1 MNRLLAIGQY
11 LKSMEWK
18 NLLGLLVAQ
27 IFFVSSLVFAE
38 TPGNPVADEQV
49 EATVE
54 SEISAEGAKEGEE
67 VAEEAVQDE
76 ELEPQGIT
84 VEPGTPFEV
93 PALIDR
99 PLDIEEG
106 PYVRVNSFNL
116 IDVEDYPEHDVSIA
130 DINTTLDTLLQEQP
144 GRGFSIGELQEV
156 ADEITRYYRTKGLIL
171 STAVIPVQTIID
183 GTVDIQVFIGRLGR
197 VIAEGNKKYQ
207 LATLEKPFK
216 KLIGQPVTQH
226 AIEEALLIL
235 TDFAGLS
242 VFGVFRPGM
251 KVGEADIMLKVQQE
265 KSYDVDYR
273 IDTHGLKETGL
284 NRFRSIIHWNNPTG
298 GADRVTVTIQQ
309 TYNPKMNNYWSIDY
323 KRYLGG
329 GFTFG
334 TGIFRNFFRIGGDLA
349 ANQIAAETIN
359 RSLYFEK
366 SFTRGRARNFSS
378 RLTLTQKKSRTQ
390 TQSVQTNIDRLSV
403 LALTLNY
410 DSVDTIHPLR
420 PIYRA
425 LFKDTPEGYGGGL
438 NFLNVTWSRGFNN
451 VLGAMGSSG
460 DQFDSLS
467 ESRSGRRGNSAGEF
481 AEGQFEKVT
490 LSYQRLQLLAK
501 SQSLMI
507 ATEAQWSNDILSNQE
522 LYSIGGPENVR
533 GFPDAQGLFDRAF
546 FFKLEYILN
555 APFGLASRPAFMNR
569 TWGEVLQFSVFYD
582 FATATNN
589 DPLSNQDPNQQNRW
603 INFKSIGLGLRF
615 NIPGSIN
622 SRLMY
627 ANKIG
632 VDQPND
638 NRYGRLWADFT
649 YNF

>member
-1 MNRLLAIGQY
+1 MECRDLRSLFALFLLFLSPLAIAGSPEAADAVEPTEEIAQPDTDP
-11 LKSMEWK
+11 E
-18 NLLGLLVAQ
+18 LLPTEGE
-27 IFFVSSLVFAE
+27 IGE
-38 TPGNPVADEQV
+38 GDEDEGVQGV
-49 EATVE
+49 TVE
-54 SEISAEGAKEGEE
+54 E
-67 VAEEAVQDE
+67 
-76 ELEPQGIT
+76 
-84 VEPGTPFEV
+84 GTPFEV

-106 PYVRVNSFNL
+106 PYIVVKEFNM
-116 IDVEDYPEHDVSIA
+116 IDAEDYPEHDVSVSEIKST
-130 DINTTLDTLLQEQP
+130 ILDDLLKKQLE
-144 GRGFSIGELQEV
+144 RGFSIGELQEV
-156 ADEITRYYRTKGLIL
+156 ADEVTRYYRSKGLIL
-171 STAVIPVQTIID
+171 STAVVPIQTITD
-183 GTVDIQVFIGRLGR
+183 GVVDIQVFIGRLGR
-197 VIAEGNKKYQ
+197 VVTEGNEKYD
-207 LATLEKPFK
+207 LETLEKPFS

-226 AIEEALLIL
+226 GIEEALLVL

-242 VFGVFRPGM
+242 VFGVFRPGI
-251 KVGEADIMLKVQQE
+251 KVGEADIVLKVQQE

-284 NRFRSIIHWNNPTG
+284 NRFRTIVHWNNPSG
-298 GADRVTVTIQQ
+298 GADRITVTLQQ
-309 TYNPKMNNYWSIDY
+309 TYNPKMSNFWSMDY
-323 KRYLGG
+323 KLYLGRG
-329 GFTFG
+329 YTFG
-334 TGIFRNFFRIGGDLA
+334 AGIFRNFFRIGGDLA

-359 RSLYFEK
+359 RSFYLEK
-366 SFTRGRARNFSS
+366 SFTRGRQRNFSS

-390 TQSVQTNIDRLSV
+390 TQSVQTNMDRLTV
-403 LALTLNY
+403 LALTMNY

-460 DQFDSLS
+460 DQFVSLS

-501 SQSLMI
+501 GQSLMF

-582 FATATNN
+582 FATATKN
-589 DPLSNQDPNQQNRW
+589 DPLSNQDVNEQNRW

-615 NIPGSIN
+615 NVPGRIN

-649 YNF
+649 YSF

>member
-1 MNRLLAIGQY
+1 
-11 LKSMEWK
+11 MECK
-18 NLLGLLVAQ
+18 KLRNLFAVY
-27 IFFVSSLVFAE
+27 IFFLGSLVSAAAPE
-38 TPGNPVADEQV
+38 ESAV
-49 EATVE
+49 EGQTEAATE
-54 SEISAEGAKEGEE
+54 N
-67 VAEEAVQDE
+67 AVDE
-76 ELEPQGIT
+76 ELTSGEEMADEADLEEEEEIMGVT

-106 PYVRVNSFNL
+106 PYVVVNSFNL
-116 IDVEDYPEHDVSIA
+116 IDVEDYPQHDVSISE
-130 DINTTLDTLLQEQP
+130 INDLLEGVLKDQP
-144 GRGFSIGELQEV
+144 NRGFSIGEMQEV
-156 ADEITRYYRTKGLIL
+156 ADEVTRYYRVKGLIL
-171 STAVIPVQTIID
+171 STAVVPVQTITD
-183 GTVDIQVFIGRLGR
+183 GIVDIQVFVGRLGR
-197 VIAEGNKKYQ
+197 VVTEGNKKYK
-207 LATLEKPFK
+207 LNTLEKPFA

-226 AIEEALLIL
+226 EIEEALLIL

-242 VFGVFRPGM
+242 VFGVFRPGI
-251 KVGEADIMLKVQQE
+251 KVGEADIVLKVQQE

-273 IDTHGLKETGL
+273 LDTHGLKETGL
-284 NRFRSIIHWNNPTG
+284 NRFRTIVNWNNPLG
-298 GADRVTVTIQQ
+298 GADRATVTIQQ
-309 TYNPKMNNYWSIDY
+309 TYNPKLNNYWSIDY
-323 KRYLGG
+323 KRYLGR
-329 GFTFG
+329 GFTTG
-334 TGIFRNFFRIGGDLA
+334 AGIFRNFFQIGGDLA

-359 RSLYFEK
+359 RSFYVEK
-366 SFTRGRARNFSS
+366 SFTRGRQRNFSS
-378 RLTLTQKKSRTQ
+378 RITLTQKKSRTQ
-390 TQSVQTNIDRLSV
+390 TQSVQTNIDRLTV

-410 DSVDTIHPLR
+410 DSVDSIHPLR

-425 LFKDTPEGYGGGL
+425 LFQDTPEGYGGGL

-451 VLGAMGSSG
+451 ALGAMGSSG
-460 DQFDSLS
+460 DQFAGLS

-501 SQSLMI
+501 NQSLMF

-546 FFKLEYILN
+546 FFKVEYILN

-589 DPLSNQDPNQQNRW
+589 DPLSNQDVNQQNRW

-615 NIPGSIN
+615 NIPGRIN

-627 ANKIG
+627 ANKVG
-632 VDQPND
+632 VDLPND
-638 NRYGRLWADFT
+638 RRYGRLWADFT
-649 YNF
+649 YSF

>member
-1 MNRLLAIGQY
+1 MEYRDLRSLFALFLLFLSPLAIAGSPEAADAVELTEEIAQPDTDP
-11 LKSMEWK
+11 E
-18 NLLGLLVAQ
+18 LLPTEGEIGEEIL
-27 IFFVSSLVFAE
+27 
-38 TPGNPVADEQV
+38 DEDEGVQGV
-49 EATVE
+49 TVE
-54 SEISAEGAKEGEE
+54 EG
-67 VAEEAVQDE
+67 
-76 ELEPQGIT
+76 I
-84 VEPGTPFEV
+84 PFEV

-106 PYVRVNSFNL
+106 PYIVVKEFNM
-116 IDVEDYPEHDVSIA
+116 IDAEDYPEHDVSVSEIKST
-130 DINTTLDTLLQEQP
+130 ILDDLLKKQLE
-144 GRGFSIGELQEV
+144 RGFSIGELQEV
-156 ADEITRYYRTKGLIL
+156 ADEVTRYYRSKGLIL
-171 STAVIPVQTIID
+171 STAVIPVQTITD
-183 GTVDIQVFIGRLGR
+183 GVVDIQVFIGRLGR
-197 VIAEGNKKYQ
+197 VVAEGNKKYD
-207 LATLEKPFK
+207 LETLEKPFS

-226 AIEEALLIL
+226 EIEEALLVL

-242 VFGVFRPGM
+242 VFGVFRPGI
-251 KVGEADIMLKVQQE
+251 KVGEADIVLKVQQE

-273 IDTHGLKETGL
+273 VDTHGLKETGL
-284 NRFRSIIHWNNPTG
+284 NRFRTIAHWNNPTG
-298 GADRVTVTIQQ
+298 SADRITVTLQQ
-309 TYNPKMNNYWSIDY
+309 SYNPKMNNYWSIDY
-323 KRYLGG
+323 KLYLGRG
-329 GFTFG
+329 YTFG
-334 TGIFRNFFRIGGDLA
+334 TGVFRNFFRIGGDLA
-349 ANQIAAETIN
+349 ANKIAAETIN
-359 RSLYFEK
+359 RSFYLEK
-366 SFTRGRARNFSS
+366 SFTRGRQRNFSS

-390 TQSVQTNIDRLSV
+390 TQSVQTNMDRLTV
-403 LALTLNY
+403 LALAMNY

-460 DQFDSLS
+460 DQFVSLS

-501 SQSLMI
+501 GQSLMF

-582 FATATNN
+582 FATATKN
-589 DPLSNQDPNQQNRW
+589 DPLSNTDVTEQNRW
-603 INFKSIGLGLRF
+603 INYKSIGLGLRF
-615 NIPGSIN
+615 NVPGRIN

-649 YNF
+649 YSF

>member
-1 MNRLLAIGQY
+1 
-11 LKSMEWK
+11 MECK
-18 NLLGLLVAQ
+18 KLRNLLVVYILFLAPLVLAAAPEEPT
-27 IFFVSSLVFAE
+27 AE
-38 TPGNPVADEQV
+38 GQTEATTENTVDDELTSEEAMADEV
-49 EATVE
+49 
-54 SEISAEGAKEGEE
+54 I
-67 VAEEAVQDE
+67 AEEE
-76 ELEPQGIT
+76 EESMGVT

-106 PYVRVNSFNL
+106 PYVVVNSFSL
-116 IDVEDYPEHDVSIA
+116 IDVEDYPRHDVSISE
-130 DINTTLDTLLQEQP
+130 INDLLEGILKDQP
-144 GRGFSIGELQEV
+144 ERGFSIGEMQEV
-156 ADEITRYYRTKGLIL
+156 ADEVTRYYRTRGLIL
-171 STAVIPVQTIID
+171 STAVVPVQTITD
-183 GTVDIQVFIGRLGR
+183 GIVDIQVFIGRLGR
-197 VIAEGNKKYQ
+197 VVTEGNKMYK
-207 LATLEKPFK
+207 LNTLEKPFA

-226 AIEEALLIL
+226 EIEEALLIL

-242 VFGVFRPGM
+242 VFGVFRPGI
-251 KVGEADIMLKVQQE
+251 KVGEADIVLKVQQE

-273 IDTHGLKETGL
+273 LDTHGLKETGL
-284 NRFRSIIHWNNPTG
+284 NRFRTIVNWNNPLG
-298 GADRVTVTIQQ
+298 GADRATVTIQQ
-309 TYNPKMNNYWSIDY
+309 TYNPKLNNYWSIDY
-323 KRYLGG
+323 KRYLGR
-329 GFTFG
+329 GFTTG
-334 TGIFRNFFRIGGDLA
+334 AGIFRNFFRIGGDLA

-359 RSLYFEK
+359 RSFYIEK
-366 SFTRGRARNFSS
+366 SFTRGRQRNFSS
-378 RLTLTQKKSRTQ
+378 RITLTQKKSRTQ
-390 TQSVQTNIDRLSV
+390 TQSVQTNIDRLTV
-403 LALTLNY
+403 LAWTLNY

-425 LFKDTPEGYGGGL
+425 LFQDTPEGYGGGL

-451 VLGAMGSSG
+451 ALGAMGSSG
-460 DQFDSLS
+460 DQFDGLS
-467 ESRSGRRGNSAGEF
+467 ESRSGRRGNQAGEF

-490 LSYQRLQLLAK
+490 LSYQRLQLLTK
-501 SQSLMI
+501 NQSLMF

-546 FFKLEYILN
+546 FFKIEYILN

-615 NIPGSIN
+615 NIPGRIN

-627 ANKIG
+627 ANKVG
-632 VDQPND
+632 VDLPND
-638 NRYGRLWADFT
+638 RRYGRLWADFT
-649 YNF
+649 YSF

>member
-1 MNRLLAIGQY
+1 MEYRDLRSLFALFLLFLSPLAIAG
-11 LKSMEWK
+11 SPE
-18 NLLGLLVAQ
+18 
-27 IFFVSSLVFAE
+27 
-38 TPGNPVADEQV
+38 VADAV
-49 EATVE
+49 ELTEEITQPDTDPELLPTEGEIDEEILDENEGVQGVTVE
-54 SEISAEGAKEGEE
+54 E
-67 VAEEAVQDE
+67 
-76 ELEPQGIT
+76 
-84 VEPGTPFEV
+84 GTPFEV

-106 PYVRVNSFNL
+106 PYTLVKEFNM
-116 IDVEDYPEHDVSIA
+116 IDAEDYPEHDVSVSEIKS
-130 DINTTLDTLLQEQP
+130 TVLDDLLKKQLE
-144 GRGFSIGELQEV
+144 RGFSIGELQEV
-156 ADEITRYYRTKGLIL
+156 ADEVTRYYRSKGLIL
-171 STAVIPVQTIID
+171 STAVVPVQTITD
-183 GTVDIQVFIGRLGR
+183 GIVDIQVFVGRLGR
-197 VIAEGNKKYQ
+197 VVTEGNKKYD
-207 LATLEKPFK
+207 LETLKKPFL

-226 AIEEALLIL
+226 EIEEALLVL

-242 VFGVFRPGM
+242 VFGVFRPGI
-251 KVGEADIMLKVQQE
+251 KVGEADIVLKVQQE

-284 NRFRSIIHWNNPTG
+284 NRFRTIVHWNNPTG
-298 GADRVTVTIQQ
+298 SADRITVTLQQ

-323 KRYLGG
+323 KLYLGRG
-329 GFTFG
+329 YTFG

-349 ANQIAAETIN
+349 ANKIAAETIN
-359 RSLYFEK
+359 RSFYLEK
-366 SFTRGRARNFSS
+366 SFTRGRQRNFSS

-390 TQSVQTNIDRLSV
+390 TQSVQTNMDRLSV
-403 LALTLNY
+403 LALTMNY

-420 PIYRA
+420 PIYRV

-460 DQFDSLS
+460 DQFVSLS

-501 SQSLMI
+501 GQSLMF

-555 APFGLASRPAFMNR
+555 APFGLANQPAFMNR

-582 FATATNN
+582 FATSTKN
-589 DPLSNQDPNQQNRW
+589 DPLSNQNVNEQNRW

-615 NIPGSIN
+615 NVPGRIN

-638 NRYGRLWADFT
+638 NRYGRLMADFT
-649 YNF
+649 YSF

>member
-1 MNRLLAIGQY
+1 MEYRDLRSLFALFLLFLSPLAIAGSPEAVDAVEPTEEIAQPDTDP
-11 LKSMEWK
+11 
-18 NLLGLLVAQ
+18 GLLPTEGE
-27 IFFVSSLVFAE
+27 ISEEIL
-38 TPGNPVADEQV
+38 DEDKDVQGV
-49 EATVE
+49 TVE
-54 SEISAEGAKEGEE
+54 E
-67 VAEEAVQDE
+67 
-76 ELEPQGIT
+76 
-84 VEPGTPFEV
+84 GTPFEV

-106 PYVRVNSFNL
+106 PYILVKEFNM
-116 IDVEDYPEHDVSIA
+116 IDAEDYPEHDVSVSEIKST
-130 DINTTLDTLLQEQP
+130 ILDDLLKKQLE
-144 GRGFSIGELQEV
+144 RGFSIGELQEV
-156 ADEITRYYRTKGLIL
+156 ADEVTRYYRSKGLIL
-171 STAVIPVQTIID
+171 STAVVPVQTITD
-183 GTVDIQVFIGRLGR
+183 GIVDIQVFVGRLGR
-197 VIAEGNKKYQ
+197 VVTEGNKKYD
-207 LATLEKPFK
+207 LETLKKPFL

-226 AIEEALLIL
+226 EIEEALLVL

-242 VFGVFRPGM
+242 VFGVFRPGIV
-251 KVGEADIMLKVQQE
+251 VGEADIVLKVQQE
-265 KSYDVDYR
+265 KTFDVDYR

-284 NRFRSIIHWNNPTG
+284 NRFRTIVNWNNPMG
-298 GADRVTVTIQQ
+298 LADRVTVTIQQ
-309 TYNPKMNNYWSIDY
+309 TYNPKMNNYWSMDY
-323 KRYLGG
+323 KRYLGR
-329 GFTFG
+329 GFTYG
-334 TGIFRNFFRIGGDLA
+334 AGVFRNFFRIGGDLA

-359 RSLYFEK
+359 RSLYLEK
-366 SFTRGRARNFSS
+366 SFTRGRQRNFSS
-378 RLTLTQKKSRTQ
+378 RVSLIQKISKTT
-390 TQSVQTNIDRLSV
+390 TQSVQTNVDRLAV
-403 LALTLNY
+403 LALALNY
-410 DSVDTIHPLR
+410 DSVDNIHPLR
-420 PIYRA
+420 PVYRA

-438 NFLNVTWSRGFNN
+438 NFLNVTWSRGFND

-460 DQFDSLS
+460 DQAGQLAS
-467 ESRSGRRGNSAGEF
+467 SRSGRRGNSAGEF
-481 AEGQFEKVT
+481 GEGQFEKVT

-501 SQSLMI
+501 GQSLMF

-582 FATATNN
+582 FATATKN
-589 DPLSNQDPNQQNRW
+589 DPLSNQDVTEQNRW
-603 INFKSIGLGLRF
+603 INYKSVGLGLRF

-649 YNF
+649 YSF

>member
-1 MNRLLAIGQY
+1 
-11 LKSMEWK
+11 MECK
-18 NLLGLLVAQ
+18 NIFNLFIAYIIFLSPLVVAGTP
-27 IFFVSSLVFAE
+27 E
-38 TPGNPVADEQV
+38 TPVADEQT
-49 EATVE
+49 ETLTE
-54 SEISAEGAKEGEE
+54 TEISDEVSGEE
-67 VAEEAVQDE
+67 GVAEEAVLDE
-76 ELEPQGIT
+76 EEVPQVIT

-106 PYVRVNSFNL
+106 PYVRINTFNL
-116 IDVEDYPEHDVSIA
+116 IDAEDYPEHEVSA
-130 DINTTLDTLLQEQP
+130 AEINSTILDTLLQEQP

-156 ADEITRYYRTKGLIL
+156 ADEVTRYYRTKGLIL
-171 STAVIPVQTIID
+171 STAVIPVQTITD
-183 GTVDIQVFIGRLGR
+183 GTVDVQVFIGKLGR
-197 VIAEGNKKYQ
+197 VVAEGNRKFN
-207 LATLEKPFK
+207 LETLKKPFS
-216 KLIGQPVTQH
+216 KLIGRPVTQH
-226 AIEEALLIL
+226 EIEEALLIL

-242 VFGVFRPGM
+242 VFGVFRPGI
-251 KVGEADIMLKVQQE
+251 KVGEADIVLKVQQE
-265 KSYDVDYR
+265 KIYDVDYR

-284 NRFRSIIHWNNPTG
+284 NRFRSIVNWNNPTG

-309 TYNPKMNNYWSIDY
+309 TYNPKLNNYWSIDY
-323 KRYLGG
+323 KRYLGH

-334 TGIFRNFFRIGGDLA
+334 TGLFRNFFQIGGDLA
-349 ANQIAAETIN
+349 ANQITALTIN
-359 RSLYFEK
+359 RSFYLEK
-366 SFTRGRARNFSS
+366 SFTRGRQRNFSS
-378 RLTLTQKKSRTQ
+378 RITLTQKKSKTMTQ
-390 TQSVQTNIDRLSV
+390 AVQTNIDRLAV

-410 DSVDTIHPLR
+410 DSVDNIHPLR

-438 NFLNVTWSRGFNN
+438 NFLNITWSRGFNDA
-451 VLGAMGSSG
+451 LGAMGSSG
-460 DQFDSLS
+460 TQFATGTLASN
-467 ESRSGRRGNSAGEF
+467 RSGRRGNAQGEV

-501 SQSLMI
+501 SQSLMFG
-507 ATEAQWSNDILSNQE
+507 AEAQWSNDILSNQE

-638 NRYGRLWADFT
+638 NRYGRLMADFT
-649 YNF
+649 YSF

>member
-1 MNRLLAIGQY
+1 MEYRDLRSLFALFLLFLSPLAIAGSPEVGDAVELTEEIAQPDTDP
-11 LKSMEWK
+11 E
-18 NLLGLLVAQ
+18 LLPTEGEVGEEIL
-27 IFFVSSLVFAE
+27 
-38 TPGNPVADEQV
+38 DEDEGVQGV
-49 EATVE
+49 TVE
-54 SEISAEGAKEGEE
+54 E
-67 VAEEAVQDE
+67 
-76 ELEPQGIT
+76 
-84 VEPGTPFEV
+84 GTPFEV

-106 PYVRVNSFNL
+106 PYTLVKEFNM
-116 IDVEDYPEHDVSIA
+116 IDAEDYPEHDVSVSEIKST
-130 DINTTLDTLLQEQP
+130 ILDDLLKKQLE
-144 GRGFSIGELQEV
+144 RGFSIGELQEV
-156 ADEITRYYRTKGLIL
+156 ADEVTRYYRSKGLIL
-171 STAVIPVQTIID
+171 STAVIPVQTITD
-183 GTVDIQVFIGRLGR
+183 GVVDIQVFIGRLGR
-197 VIAEGNKKYQ
+197 VVAEGNKKYD
-207 LATLEKPFK
+207 LATLKKPFS

-226 AIEEALLIL
+226 EIEEALLVL

-242 VFGVFRPGM
+242 VFGVFSPGI
-251 KVGEADIMLKVQQE
+251 KVGEADIVLKVQQE

-273 IDTHGLKETGL
+273 IDTHGLRETGL
-284 NRFRSIIHWNNPTG
+284 NRFRTIVHWNNPTG
-298 GADRVTVTIQQ
+298 GADRITVTVQQ

-323 KRYLGG
+323 KLYLGRG
-329 GFTFG
+329 YTFG
-334 TGIFRNFFRIGGDLA
+334 TGVFRNFFRIGGDLA
-349 ANQIAAETIN
+349 ANKIAAETIN
-359 RSLYFEK
+359 RSFYLEK
-366 SFTRGRARNFSS
+366 SFTRGRQRNFSS

-390 TQSVQTNIDRLSV
+390 TQSVQTNMDRLSV
-403 LALTLNY
+403 LALTMNY
-410 DSVDTIHPLR
+410 DSVDSIHPLR

-460 DQFDSLS
+460 DQFLSLS
-467 ESRSGRRGNSAGEF
+467 ESRSGRRGNSPGEF

-501 SQSLMI
+501 GQSLMF

-582 FATATNN
+582 FATATKN
-589 DPLSNQDPNQQNRW
+589 DPLSNQNVNEQNRW

-615 NIPGSIN
+615 NVPGSIN

-638 NRYGRLWADFT
+638 NRYGRLMADFT
-649 YNF
+649 YSF

>member
-1 MNRLLAIGQY
+1 
-11 LKSMEWK
+11 MECK
-18 NLLGLLVAQ
+18 NIFNLFIAYIIFLSPLVVAGTP
-27 IFFVSSLVFAE
+27 E
-38 TPGNPVADEQV
+38 TPVADEQT
-49 EATVE
+49 ETLTE
-54 SEISAEGAKEGEE
+54 TEISDEVSGEE
-67 VAEEAVQDE
+67 GVAEEAVLDE
-76 ELEPQGIT
+76 EEVPQVIT

-106 PYVRVNSFNL
+106 PYVRINTFNL
-116 IDVEDYPEHDVSIA
+116 IDAEDYPEHEVSA
-130 DINTTLDTLLQEQP
+130 AEINSTILDTLLQEQP

-156 ADEITRYYRTKGLIL
+156 ADEVTRYYRTKGLIL
-171 STAVIPVQTIID
+171 STAVIPVQTITD
-183 GTVDIQVFIGRLGR
+183 GTVDIQVFIGKLGR
-197 VIAEGNKKYQ
+197 VVAEGNRKFN
-207 LATLEKPFK
+207 LETLKKPFS

-226 AIEEALLIL
+226 EIEEALLIL

-242 VFGVFRPGM
+242 VFGVFRPGI
-251 KVGEADIMLKVQQE
+251 KVGEADIVLKVQQE
-265 KSYDVDYR
+265 KIYDVDYR

-284 NRFRSIIHWNNPTG
+284 NRFRSIVNWNNPTG

-309 TYNPKMNNYWSIDY
+309 TYNPKLNNYWSIDY
-323 KRYLGG
+323 KRYLGH

-334 TGIFRNFFRIGGDLA
+334 TGLFRNFFQIGGDLA
-349 ANQIAAETIN
+349 ANQITALTIN
-359 RSLYFEK
+359 RSFYLEK
-366 SFTRGRARNFSS
+366 SFTRGRQRNFSS
-378 RLTLTQKKSRTQ
+378 RITLTQKKSKTMTQ
-390 TQSVQTNIDRLSV
+390 AVQTNIDRLAV

-410 DSVDTIHPLR
+410 DSVDNIHPLR
-420 PIYRA
+420 PIYQA

-438 NFLNVTWSRGFNN
+438 NFLNITWSRGFNDA
-451 VLGAMGSSG
+451 LGAMGSSG
-460 DQFDSLS
+460 DQFATGTLASN
-467 ESRSGRRGNSAGEF
+467 RSGRRGNAQGEV

-501 SQSLMI
+501 SQSLMFG
-507 ATEAQWSNDILSNQE
+507 AEAQWSNDILSNQE

-638 NRYGRLWADFT
+638 NRYGRLMADFT
-649 YNF
+649 YSF

>member
-1 MNRLLAIGQY
+1 MECRDLRSLFALFLLFLSPLAIAGSPEAADAVELTEEIAQPDTDP
-11 LKSMEWK
+11 E
-18 NLLGLLVAQ
+18 LLPTEGEIGEGIL
-27 IFFVSSLVFAE
+27 
-38 TPGNPVADEQV
+38 DEDEGVQGV
-49 EATVE
+49 TVE
-54 SEISAEGAKEGEE
+54 E
-67 VAEEAVQDE
+67 
-76 ELEPQGIT
+76 
-84 VEPGTPFEV
+84 GTPFEV

-106 PYVRVNSFNL
+106 PYVVVKEFNM
-116 IDVEDYPEHDVSIA
+116 IDAEDYPEHDVSVSEIKST
-130 DINTTLDTLLQEQP
+130 ILDDLLKKQLE
-144 GRGFSIGELQEV
+144 RGFSIGELQEV
-156 ADEITRYYRTKGLIL
+156 ADEVTRYYRAKGLIL
-171 STAVIPVQTIID
+171 STVVVPLQTVTD
-183 GTVDIQVFIGRLGR
+183 GVVDIQVFIGRLGR
-197 VIAEGNKKYQ
+197 VVTEGNEKYD
-207 LATLEKPFK
+207 LETLEKPFS

-226 AIEEALLIL
+226 EIEEALLVL

-251 KVGEADIMLKVQQE
+251 KVGEADIVLKVQQE

-284 NRFRSIIHWNNPTG
+284 NRFRTIVHWNNPTG
-298 GADRVTVTIQQ
+298 GADRITVTLQQ
-309 TYNPKMNNYWSIDY
+309 TYNPKMSNFWSMDY
-323 KRYLGG
+323 KLYLGRG
-329 GFTFG
+329 YTFG
-334 TGIFRNFFRIGGDLA
+334 AGIFRNFFRIGGDLA
-349 ANQIAAETIN
+349 SNQIAAETIN
-359 RSLYFEK
+359 RSFYLEK
-366 SFTRGRARNFSS
+366 SFTRGRQRNFSS

-390 TQSVQTNIDRLSV
+390 TQSVQTNMDRLTV
-403 LALTLNY
+403 LALTMNY

-425 LFKDTPEGYGGGL
+425 LFKDTPEDYGGGL

-460 DQFDSLS
+460 DQFLSLS

-501 SQSLMI
+501 NQSLMF

-533 GFPDAQGLFDRAF
+533 GFPDAQGLFDRVF
-546 FFKLEYILN
+546 YFKLEYILN

-582 FATATNN
+582 FATATKN
-589 DPLSNQDPNQQNRW
+589 DPLSNQDVNEQNRW

-615 NIPGSIN
+615 NVPGRIN

-649 YNF
+649 YSF

>member
-1 MNRLLAIGQY
+1 MEYRDLRSLFALFLLFLSPLAIAG
-11 LKSMEWK
+11 SPE
-18 NLLGLLVAQ
+18 
-27 IFFVSSLVFAE
+27 
-38 TPGNPVADEQV
+38 VADAV
-49 EATVE
+49 ELTEEITQPDTDPELLPTEGEIDEEILDENEGVQGVTVE
-54 SEISAEGAKEGEE
+54 E
-67 VAEEAVQDE
+67 
-76 ELEPQGIT
+76 
-84 VEPGTPFEV
+84 GTPFEV

-106 PYVRVNSFNL
+106 PYTLVKEFNM
-116 IDVEDYPEHDVSIA
+116 IDAEDYPEHDVSVSEIKS
-130 DINTTLDTLLQEQP
+130 TVLDDLLKKQLE
-144 GRGFSIGELQEV
+144 RGFSIGELQEV
-156 ADEITRYYRTKGLIL
+156 ADEVTRYYRSKGLIL
-171 STAVIPVQTIID
+171 STAVVPVQTITN
-183 GTVDIQVFIGRLGR
+183 GVVDIQVFIGRLGR
-197 VIAEGNKKYQ
+197 VVAEGNKKYD
-207 LATLEKPFK
+207 LETLEKPFS

-226 AIEEALLIL
+226 EIEEALLVL

-242 VFGVFRPGM
+242 VFGVFRPGI
-251 KVGEADIMLKVQQE
+251 KVGEADIVLKVQQE

-284 NRFRSIIHWNNPTG
+284 NRFRTIVHWNNPTG
-298 GADRVTVTIQQ
+298 SADRITVTLQQ

-323 KRYLGG
+323 KLYLGRG
-329 GFTFG
+329 YTFG

-349 ANQIAAETIN
+349 ANKIAAETIN
-359 RSLYFEK
+359 RSFYLEK
-366 SFTRGRARNFSS
+366 SFTRGRQRNFSS

-390 TQSVQTNIDRLSV
+390 TQSVQTNMDRLSV
-403 LALTLNY
+403 LALTMNY

-420 PIYRA
+420 PIYRV

-460 DQFDSLS
+460 DQFVSLS

-501 SQSLMI
+501 GQSLMF

-582 FATATNN
+582 FATATKN
-589 DPLSNQDPNQQNRW
+589 DPLSNQNVNEQNRW

-615 NIPGSIN
+615 NVPGRIN

-638 NRYGRLWADFT
+638 NRYGRLMADFT
-649 YNF
+649 YSF

>member
-1 MNRLLAIGQY
+1 
-11 LKSMEWK
+11 MECK
-18 NLLGLLVAQ
+18 KLRNLFAVY
-27 IFFVSSLVFAE
+27 IFFLGSLVSAAAPE
-38 TPGNPVADEQV
+38 ESAV
-49 EATVE
+49 EGQTEAATE
-54 SEISAEGAKEGEE
+54 N
-67 VAEEAVQDE
+67 AVDE
-76 ELEPQGIT
+76 ELTSGEEMADEADLEEEEEIMGVT

-106 PYVRVNSFNL
+106 PYVVVNSFNL
-116 IDVEDYPEHDVSIA
+116 IDVEDYPQHDVSISE
-130 DINTTLDTLLQEQP
+130 INDLLEGVLKDQP
-144 GRGFSIGELQEV
+144 NRGFSIGEMQEV
-156 ADEITRYYRTKGLIL
+156 ADEVTRYYRVKGLIL
-171 STAVIPVQTIID
+171 STAVVPVQTITD
-183 GTVDIQVFIGRLGR
+183 GIVDIQVFVGRLGR
-197 VIAEGNKKYQ
+197 VVTEGNKMYT
-207 LATLEKPFK
+207 LNTLEKPFA

-226 AIEEALLIL
+226 EIEEALLIL

-242 VFGVFRPGM
+242 VFGVFRPGI
-251 KVGEADIMLKVQQE
+251 KVGEADIVLKVQQE

-273 IDTHGLKETGL
+273 LDTHGLKETGL
-284 NRFRSIIHWNNPTG
+284 NRFRTIVNWNNPLG
-298 GADRVTVTIQQ
+298 GADRATVTIQQ
-309 TYNPKMNNYWSIDY
+309 TYNPKLNNYWSIDY
-323 KRYLGG
+323 KRYLGR
-329 GFTFG
+329 GFTTG
-334 TGIFRNFFRIGGDLA
+334 AGIFRNFFQIGGDLA

-359 RSLYFEK
+359 RSFYVEK
-366 SFTRGRARNFSS
+366 SFTRGRQRNFSS
-378 RLTLTQKKSRTQ
+378 RITLTQKKSRTQ
-390 TQSVQTNIDRLSV
+390 TQSVQTNIDRLTV

-410 DSVDTIHPLR
+410 DSVDSIHPLR

-425 LFKDTPEGYGGGL
+425 LFQDTPEGYGGGL

-451 VLGAMGSSG
+451 ALGAMGSSG
-460 DQFDSLS
+460 DQFAGLS

-501 SQSLMI
+501 NQSLMF

-546 FFKLEYILN
+546 FFKVEYILN

-589 DPLSNQDPNQQNRW
+589 DPLSNQDVNQQNRW

-615 NIPGSIN
+615 NIPGRIN

-627 ANKIG
+627 ANKVG
-632 VDQPND
+632 VDLPND
-638 NRYGRLWADFT
+638 RRYGRLWADFT
-649 YNF
+649 YSF